1 MCVEGDEIADA
12 HIPQLG
18 EGIGAVQRFPAAA
31 FVLSPL
37 IEKGHDDIDSGSFAV
52 AGRDDALQVLKMVVW
67 RHMVDEAVH
76 VVGDAMVADIHHQKQ
91 ILPSDGLSENCLPFA
106 AAESGCL

>member
-1 MCVEGDEIADA
+1 ML
-12 HIPQLG
+12 P
-18 EGIGAVQRFPAAA
+18 
-31 FVLSPL
+31 PL
-37 IEKGHDDIDSGSFAV
+37 IEKGHDDIDSGSLAV

-91 ILPSDGLSENCLPFA
+91 ILPSDGFSENCLPFA
-106 AAESGCL
+106 AAESGRLQVHQIVVLAVAVKGRVVFYDVVMNGLSEFN